1 MGELIKAEGLDKKY
15 TIKKKEIVVLKGA
28 SLSVDQG
35 DTVAIIG
42 LSGAGKSTL
51 MHILGG
57 LDRPDAGSVS
67 ISGEKLYAVR
77 ESRRSEIRSKT
88 IGFVFQ
94 SYHLML
100 EMDVLENVMLPAMAG
115 RVAGMTGKALR
126 SRAMSL
132 LESVGLKERYNH
144 TPLELSGGEQ
154 QRVAIARALMN
165 DPTIILADEPT
176 GNLDEQTGGGVMS
189 VLQNLV
195 KQKGATLVLVTHSDK
210 IAASCKKIYKLG
222 SGLIQRSV

>member
-1 MGELIKAEGLDKKY
+1 MGELIKAVGLDKKY
-15 TIKKKEIVVLKGA
+15 TIKKKEIEVLKSA
-28 SLSVDQG
+28 SLTVDKG

-57 LDRPDAGSVS
+57 LDRPDSGSVS
-67 ISGEKLYAVR
+67 ISGEDLYSAS
-77 ESRRSEIRSKT
+77 ESRRTAIRSKI

-94 SYHLML
+94 SYHLMT
-100 EMDVLENVMLPAMAG
+100 EMDVMENVMLPAMAG
-115 RVAGMTGKALR
+115 RVSGMTGTALR

-132 LESVGLKERYNH
+132 LESVGLKDRCNH

-165 DPTIILADEPT
+165 EPAIILADEPT

-189 VLQNLV
+189 ILQDLV
-195 KQKGATLVLVTHSDK
+195 KQKGATLVMVTHSDK
-210 IAASCKKIYKLG
+210 IAASCKKIYRLG
-222 SGLIQRSV
+222 AGLIQRT